1 MKWLLLALLLCLS
14 AVSVA
19 DDSYEQSPQA
29 AAAKHA
35 NDFLRSVR
43 LDKP

>member
-1 MKWLLLALLLCLS
+1 MKLLLLALLLCLS
-14 AVSVA
+14 VVSRA
-19 DDSYEQSPQA
+19 DDYEQSEQA
-29 AAAKHA
+29 RAAKHA